1 MITIAVSLNVSPFG
15 HMEDI
20 SVELF
25 LCQGNIFEDVLNT
38 IESEIGSRGFILD
51 FEVKII
57 SDNDKDVFIQKTEE
71 KIAKIIKINNVLRE
85 KELKNDD

>member
-1 MITIAVSLNVSPFG
+1 MITIAISLNVSPFG
-15 HMEDI
+15 FMEDI

-25 LCQGNIFEDVLNT
+25 LFQGNIFEDVLNT

-71 KIAKIIKINNVLRE
+71 KISEIVKINNVLRE
-85 KELKNDD
+85 KELKNDK